1 MSDNS
6 YMNSCGLVPRRV
18 VISMINTIWDASSH
32 GGEYVPIIGSRGQ
45 GVGKCGGLC
54 NRISAPYK
62 NAVVGGFEIS

>member
-1 MSDNS
+1 
-6 YMNSCGLVPRRV
+6 
-18 VISMINTIWDASSH
+18 MINTIWDASSH
-32 GGEYVPIIGSRGQ
+32 GGGEVPIIGSRGQ